1 MEPYLPPSF
10 RSYANEDV
18 EQLAVGTAGKD
29 GVLEATFT
37 RDSDGVT
44 NVSREFS
51 RPPFHLMRGLHH
63 DEQLD
68 DLVTLYIQNPSGG
81 VTQGDRFR
89 IDLDVQ
95 TDAKAH
101 VTTQGATKTHRMEK
115 NYARS
120 CVDISV
126 EEGGYLEYIPDPT
139 ILYRGSRYQQTLH
152 VDVHKDATAVVSEII
167 VPGRLARGER
177 FEYDRYHSAIHAK
190 YAGTRVLTDTIELSP
205 DEDDL
210 QRQGLLGE
218 YPVVGSLYVLTR
230 SVDPHELSDA
240 VFRQLADRTGIVGGA
255 SVLPEGTGVVVRSL
269 GHTAEEVE
277 TGIHDAW
284 DTTRSALFGVNKP
297 KQRKY

>member
-18 EQLAVGTAGKD
+18 EQLAVGAAGKD

-37 RDSDGVT
+37 RGSDGVT
-44 NVSREFS
+44 NVSREFI

-95 TDAKAH
+95 TGAKAH

-126 EEGGYLEYIPDPT
+126 EDGGYLEYIPDPT
-139 ILYRGSRYQQTLH
+139 ILYCDSRYQQTLH
-152 VDVHKDATAVVSEII
+152 VDVHEDATAVVSEIV
-167 VPGRLARGER
+167 VPGRLARGEQ
-177 FEYDRYHSAIHAK
+177 FEYDRYHSTIHATHG
-190 YAGTRVLTDTIELSP
+190 GTRVLTDTIDLSP

-210 QRQGLLGE
+210 QRQGLMSE
-218 YPVVGSLYVLTR
+218 YPVVGSLYVLTG
-230 SVDPHELSDA
+230 SVDSHELSDA
-240 VFRQLADRTGIVGGA
+240 IFERLEDRPGIVAGA
-255 SVLPEGTGVVVRSL
+255 SVLSADAGVVVRAL
-269 GHTAEEVE
+269 GHTAQEVE
-277 TGIHDAW
+277 AGIHDAW
-284 DTTRSALFGVNKP
+284 DTTRNALFDVNKP
-297 KQRKY
+297 KRRKY

>member
-1 MEPYLPPSF
+1 MEPQLPPSF
-10 RSYANEDV
+10 RSYANEEV
-18 EQLAVGTAGKD
+18 EQLAVGTPGKD
-29 GVLEATFT
+29 GVFEATFT

-44 NVSREFS
+44 NVSQEFIK
-51 RPPFHLMRGLHH
+51 PPFHSMRGLHH

-126 EEGGYLEYIPDPT
+126 AEGGYLEYLPDPT
-139 ILYRGSRYQQTLH
+139 ILYRDSRYQQTLH
-152 VDVHKDATAVVSEII
+152 LTVRDGATAVVSEII

-177 FEYDRYHSAIHAK
+177 FEYDRYHSAVHAE
-190 YAGTRVLTDTIELSP
+190 YMGTRILTDTIDLAP

-210 QRQGLLGE
+210 RRQGLLGE
-218 YPVVGSLYVLTR
+218 YPVVGSLYVLTG
-230 SVDPHELSDA
+230 SVDSHELSDA
-240 VFRQLADRTGIVGGA
+240 VFARLEARTGIVGGA
-255 SVLPEGTGVVVRSL
+255 SVISKEKGVVVRAL
-269 GHTAEEVE
+269 GHTAEAVE
-277 TGIHDAW
+277 AGIHDAW
-284 DTTRSALFGVNKP
+284 DATRNALFGVNKP